1 MWRKFD
7 RGSAIKYVRSEGRR
21 IVQLNAYWLALGGGE
36 FQMYEYLGYE
46 FFSQIRY
53 KIKIKEKEPFMQPKL
68 SIHISPVQLKV
79 QPRPQGSWCFKLTF
93 SNGFVQ

>member
-36 FQMYEYLGYE
+36 FQMYEYLRYE

-53 KIKIKEKEPFMQPKL
+53 KIKIKEKA
-68 SIHISPVQLKV
+68 IHAAKIIHSHL
-79 QPRPQGSWCFKLTF
+79 PRTAKSSTSTPGLLVF
-93 SNGFVQ
+93 